1 MRLLDLYKSRFGSD
15 VKQQGSALNGAWNGP
30 CPLCGGDPGRSDRF
44 MVWTD
49 RDEKLGQTCAENNI
63 AGIWSCRQCGSG
75 GDTIAYLMQ
84 VDGMDFKAAMAE
96 LGIEGGRPGHKRR
109 PAPPEPRRESA
120 AFTPHAHREASPEWQ
135 AYAARLLDE
144 ATAAIATKPEA
155 LAWLASRGIPPEAVK
170 QYRIGYLPPEGG
182 KYPGRWRARSALGLP
197 PKETDDGKVRDKIFI
212 PRGIVIPTFAQDG
225 SIRNLRI
232 RRHQQDLKPMSNGK
246 MPPKYL
252 ELEGSCTAPL
262 LLKSRGQASLAAY
275 FVTEAELDAILI
287 HFVTGGV
294 VGGLAVRT
302 NRGKPDSQAHER
314 LRQAVKV
321 CIALDFDEPGAV
333 GVEWWEQTYPQ
344 ALRWPVPEGKDPGEA
359 FKLGVD
365 IRDWVAAALPATIKL
380 PTDPREAS
388 IAQQQTSVEYNSQN
402 GRMDLVFAGP
412 NECGERGTE
421 EGAGGQKEK
430 KEGDTQ
436 MRTSA
441 DEAEE
446 RVRAEF
452 TPEELRL
459 LLAAMPQTS
468 TPLSL
473 YPVEV
478 LRAYLLWRDMP
489 VSFYAQHDEA
499 GNCISL
505 GWNIDYAWREK
516 CPENRERFEVFSA
529 YQDKCQVLWR
539 WFSAHPD
546 KTINWRNLLDFWR

>member
-1 MRLLDLYKSRFGSD
+1 MPLIDFYKSRFGST
-15 VKQQGSALNGAWNGP
+15 VKQQGNGWNGP

-44 MVWTD
+44 MVWPD
-49 RDEKLGQTCAENNI
+49 RDEKLGQTCAEKRI

-84 VDGMDFKAAMAE
+84 VDGMDFKAALAE

-120 AFTPHAHREASPEWQ
+120 AFTPNAYKEPLPEWQ
-135 AYAARLLDE
+135 AYAAKLLDE

-155 LAWLASRGIPPEAVK
+155 LAWLASRGIPAEAVK
-170 QYRIGYLPPEGG
+170 QYRIGYLPPEGA

-232 RRHQQDLKPMSNGK
+232 RRHQQDLQPMANGK

-262 LLKSRGQASLAAY
+262 LLRSSSQTSLAAY

-302 NRGKPDSQAHER
+302 NRGKPDCQAHER

-333 GVEWWEQTYPQ
+333 GAPWWEQTYSQ
-344 ALRWPVPEGKDPGEA
+344 AVRWPVPEGKDPGEA

-388 IAQQQTSVEYNSQN
+388 IAQQQASVEYDSQN
-402 GRMDLVFAGP
+402 GRMDLALVGP
-412 NECGERGTE
+412 NECGERGSR
-421 EGAGGQKEK
+421 GRRRGQKEK
-430 KEGDTQ
+430 KEGGTQ
-436 MRTSA
+436 MRTSG
-441 DEAEE
+441 DVAEE
-446 RVRAEF
+446 RIRAEF

-468 TPLSL
+468 TPLSF

-499 GNCISL
+499 GNCLSM

-516 CPENRERFEVFSA
+516 RPENRKRFEIFSA